1 MTGCGRRLAAG
12 IPGES
17 IISTYLQPR
26 RAELVDVSASRLFW
40 LKTTLVFAFCIGLV
54 MSRPLW
60 IGPRSYPSAPVSSL
74 FPAIDGGIALGL
86 YLALFVLAAVALAAP
101 RPGWFIAAFLAIIA
115 VFCLADQ
122 TRWQP
127 WVFQYSFLLAAVA
140 LYAGNG
146 ADGERRALNIARLIV
161 AFTYIFSGLQKAN
174 LNFVENDFPWIAQPL
189 ASLFP
194 SAIHLL
200 PAVGMAIP
208 LVQVAFGIGLLTRR
222 FRRVSLIAAV
232 AMHLFI
238 LAMFGPVGLD
248 WNDIVWPWTAAM
260 AIFDV
265 LLFSG
270 APHFSWRE
278 IVWRRHDAGQIAAV
292 MLFAVLPLLSFFN
305 LWDSY
310 LSSALYS
317 GNLTEAQIYLSDA
330 GAASLPAAI
339 TSRLV
344 RTSPDT
350 NVLNLQRWA
359 IEDLNVTPYPET
371 RIYKAI
377 AKSVC
382 GSLRDPAQL
391 VLIVRE
397 QRMFFSKPE
406 TGYRCVE
413 L

>member
-1 MTGCGRRLAAG
+1 MTWIWPQVGHGHRGAT
-12 IPGES
+12 
-17 IISTYLQPR
+17 ISTYSQPK
-26 RAELVDVSASRLFW
+26 RAELVDVAASRLFW
-40 LKTTLVFAFCIGLV
+40 LKATLVFAVCIGLT

-60 IGPRSYPSAPVSSL
+60 IGPRSYPPAPVSSL
-74 FPAIDGGIALGL
+74 FPAVDGGVALGL
-86 YLALFVLAAVALAAP
+86 YLALFVLAAVALAAS
-101 RPGWFIAAFLAIIA
+101 RPGWFIAAFLAIMA
-115 VFCLADQ
+115 TFCLADQ

-174 LNFVENDFPWIAQPL
+174 LNFVENDFPWIVQPL

-194 SAIHLL
+194 
-200 PAVGMAIP
+200 PAAQFLRTLGMAVP
-208 LVQVAFGIGLLTRR
+208 LVQVGFGIGLLTRR
-222 FRRVSLIAAV
+222 FRRVSLVTAV

-265 LLFSG
+265 VLFAG
-270 APHFSWRE
+270 APEFSWRE
-278 IVWRRHDAGQIAAV
+278 IFWRGYDPGHIAAV

-330 GAASLPAAI
+330 GASSLPAAI
-339 TSRLV
+339 SSRLV

-359 IEDLNVTPYPET
+359 IEDLNVTPCPET

-382 GSLRDPAQL
+382 ASLRDPAQL

-406 TGYRCVE
+406 TGYRCSE

>member
-1 MTGCGRRLAAG
+1 
-12 IPGES
+12 
-17 IISTYLQPR
+17 
-26 RAELVDVSASRLFW
+26 
-40 LKTTLVFAFCIGLV
+40 
-54 MSRPLW
+54 
-60 IGPRSYPSAPVSSL
+60 
-74 FPAIDGGIALGL
+74 
-86 YLALFVLAAVALAAP
+86 
-101 RPGWFIAAFLAIIA
+101 
-115 VFCLADQ
+115 
-122 TRWQP
+122 
-127 WVFQYSFLLAAVA
+127 
-140 LYAGNG
+140 
-146 ADGERRALNIARLIV
+146 
-161 AFTYIFSGLQKAN
+161 
-174 LNFVENDFPWIAQPL
+174 
-189 ASLFP
+189 
-194 SAIHLL
+194 
-200 PAVGMAIP
+200 
-208 LVQVAFGIGLLTRR
+208 
-222 FRRVSLIAAV
+222 
-232 AMHLFI
+232 
-238 LAMFGPVGLD
+238 MFGPIGLD

-270 APHFSWRE
+270 APEFSWRE
-278 IVWRRHDAGQIAAV
+278 IVWRRHDPGHAAAV

-330 GAASLPAAI
+330 GATSLPAAI
-339 TSRLV
+339 RSRLV

-382 GSLRDPAQL
+382 SSLRDPAQL